1 MLVVFGWQLFEILL
15 QQKLKTKNLKLN
27 KNGSSS

>member
-27 KNGSSS
+27 KNGNSS